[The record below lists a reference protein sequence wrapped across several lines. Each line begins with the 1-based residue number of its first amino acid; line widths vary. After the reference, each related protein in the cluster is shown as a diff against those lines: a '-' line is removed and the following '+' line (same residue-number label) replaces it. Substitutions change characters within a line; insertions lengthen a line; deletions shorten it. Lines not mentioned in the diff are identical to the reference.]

1 MADVVLALMR
11 TLASLRQGRIWL
23 YVLAPALVSLVL
35 WIVLTIWGLG
45 QMVQWLLGHQPLTL
59 LVAWGIA
66 WLATLLAYLG
76 AWMAIFAMAYLTA
89 SLLAAI
95 IVLPLLLKHLAST
108 DYTDLAPL
116 GKDSFSAAAVNSVV
130 ASLLFIVGWVI
141 TLPLWIIPGMSL
153 ILPMLLMAWYNR
165 RTFAY
170 DALSMHAT
178 EAEWRAL
185 RPRTKTSMFMLGL
198 TMALL
203 AHVPLL
209 GLLVPA
215 LAALSFVHY
224 GLEALR
230 QMRGGAVLTIEKEPS

>member
-108 DYTDLAPL
+108 GYADLAPL
-116 GKDSFSAAAVNSVV
+116 GKDSFSAATINSVV

-141 TLPLWIIPGMSL
+141 TLPLWIIPGLSL
-153 ILPMLLMAWYNR
+153 VLPMLLMAWYNR

-178 EAEWRAL
+178 EDEWRTL
-185 RPRTKTSMFMLGL
+185 RPRTKTPMFMLGL